1 LINIK
6 LLLTI
11 SKTHLVTR
19 IKQSAVAALGVTVGI
34 ATFIVLM
41 SFMTGLNGMLDGLIL
56 NRTPHIHIY
65 NDIKPSEKQPID
77 YYKSFKD
84 GINVIQSVKPKQSQL
99 RVHNAVELMS
109 HLRKDKMV
117 KGVTPQVGA
126 QGFYV
131 AGSIQLNGRINGLN
145 VLDEARLFNFGE
157 YIVEGSAQDLA
168 KNDEGILLGAGV
180 AKKLSLGVGDRV
192 QINNINGS
200 IYNLKL
206 VGIYQSGMADFDN
219 VQSFANLK
227 TVQKMMGEGANYIT
241 DINVKLYDIKEAP
254 VMAANLEKQFD
265 LTAVDIE
272 KANAQFETGTKI
284 RNIITYA
291 VSITL
296 LLVAGFGI
304 YNILNMM
311 IYEKMNDIAIL
322 KAIGFSGNDVKW
334 IFIFQAMLIGFVGGL
349 LGLLIGYVGAVAID
363 NAPFKTDALPTI
375 TTFPVNFDPMYYV
388 VGVVFA
394 LTATFFAGY
403 LPAKK
408 AENIDPVD
416 IIRGQ

>member
-1 LINIK
+1 MINIK

-11 SKTHLVTR
+11 AKTHLLTR
-19 IKQSAVAALGVTVGI
+19 LKQSAVAALGVTVGI

-56 NRTPHIHIY
+56 NRTPHVHIY
-65 NDIKPSEKQPID
+65 NDIKPSDKQPID
-77 YYKSFKD
+77 YYKSFEN
-84 GINVIQSVKPKQSQL
+84 GINVIRSVKPKQSQL

-109 HLRKDKMV
+109 QLRKDKKV

-145 VLDEARLFNFGE
+145 VLDEVRLFNFGE
-157 YIVEGSAQDLA
+157 YIVKGSAQELA

-180 AKKLSLGVGDRV
+180 AKKLSLDVGDRV

-200 IYNLKL
+200 IYNLKI

-227 TVQKMMGEGANYIT
+227 TVQKILGEGANYIT

-254 VMAANLEKQFD
+254 FMAANLEKQFD
-265 LTAVDIE
+265 LTAIDIE
-272 KANAQFETGTKI
+272 RANAQFETGTKI

-322 KAIGFSGNDVKW
+322 KATGFSGNDVKW

-349 LGLLIGYVGAVAID
+349 VGLLIGYLGALAID
-363 NAPFKTDALPTI
+363 SAPFETEALPTI

>member
-227 TVQKMMGEGANYIT
+227 TVQKMMGEGANYVT

>member
-1 LINIK
+1 MTNYG

-19 IKQSAVAALGVTVGI
+19 LKQSSIAALGVTVGI
-34 ATFIVLM
+34 ATFIILM

-56 NRTPHIHIY
+56 NRTPHVHIY
-65 NDIKPSEKQPID
+65 NDIKPSEKQPVD
-77 YYKSFKD
+77 YYKEFEN
-84 GINVIQSVKPKQSQL
+84 GLNAVRSVKPKQSQL
-99 RVHNAVELMS
+99 RVHNAVSLMS
-109 HLRKDKMV
+109 TLRKDKKV

-126 QGFYV
+126 QGFYI

-145 VLDEARLFNFGE
+145 VLDEVRLFNFGD
-157 YIVEGSAQDLA
+157 YIVKGSAQDLA
-168 KNDEGILLGAGV
+168 RNDEGILLGAGV
-180 AKKLSLGVGDRV
+180 AKKLSLDVGDRV
-192 QINNINGS
+192 QISNIKGN
-200 IYNLKL
+200 IYNLKI

-227 TVQKMMGEGANYIT
+227 TVQKILGEGTDYIT
-241 DINVKLYDIKEAP
+241 DINVKLYDIKNAP
-254 VMAANLEKQFD
+254 AVAFGLEKQFD

-272 KANAQFETGTKI
+272 RANAQFETGTKI
-284 RNIITYA
+284 RNLITYA

-322 KAIGFSGNDVKW
+322 KATGFSGNDVKL

-349 LGLLIGYVGAVAID
+349 IGLLLGYLGSVGIS
-363 NAPFKTDALPTI
+363 NASFETDALPTI
-375 TTFPVNFDPMYYV
+375 KTFPVNFDPVYYV
-388 VGVVFA
+388 IGVVFA
-394 LTATFFAGY
+394 LVATFFAGY

-416 IIRGQ
+416 VIRGQ

>member
-1 LINIK
+1 MINIK

-11 SKTHLVTR
+11 AKTHLLTR
-19 IKQSAVAALGVTVGI
+19 LKQSAVAALGVTVGI

-56 NRTPHIHIY
+56 NRTPHVHIY
-65 NDIKPSEKQPID
+65 NDIKPSDKQPID
-77 YYKSFKD
+77 YYKSFEN
-84 GINVIQSVKPKQSQL
+84 GINVIRSVKPKQSQL

-109 HLRKDKMV
+109 KLRKDKKV

-145 VLDEARLFNFGE
+145 VLDEVRLFNFGE
-157 YIVEGSAQDLA
+157 YIVKGSAQELA

-180 AKKLSLGVGDRV
+180 AKKLSLDVGDRV

-200 IYNLKL
+200 IYNLKI

-227 TVQKMMGEGANYIT
+227 TVQKILGEGANYIT

-254 VMAANLEKQFD
+254 FMAANLEKQFD
-265 LTAVDIE
+265 LTAIDIE
-272 KANAQFETGTKI
+272 RANAQFETGTKI

-311 IYEKMNDIAIL
+311 ICEKMNDIAIL
-322 KAIGFSGNDVKW
+322 KATGFSGNDVKW

-349 LGLLIGYVGAVAID
+349 VGLLIGYLGALAID
-363 NAPFKTDALPTI
+363 SAPFETEALPTI